1 VFSLRKCLYT
11 VVIAGAAAAF
21 SVSIA
26 QGQGTSTT
34 VCKDGT
40 PSAASGRGACSGH
53 GGVDKAAS
61 SKAKK
66 AAKAAKK
73 EAKKEAKKDA
83 AAAKKGAK

>member
-1 VFSLRKCLYT
+1 MFSLRKCLYT
-11 VVIAGAAAAF
+11 VAIAGAAAAF

-53 GGVDKAAS
+53 GGIDKAAS

-73 EAKKEAKKDA
+73 EAKKEA

>member
-11 VVIAGAAAAF
+11 AAIAATAAAF

-26 QGQGTSTT
+26 QGQGQGASTI
-34 VCKDGT
+34 CKDGT

-53 GGVDKAAS
+53 GGVDKAAT

-66 AAKAAKK
+66 AAKKEAKAAKK
-73 EAKKEAKKDA
+73 EAK
-83 AAAKKGAK
+83 AAKKGAK

>member
-1 VFSLRKCLYT
+1 MFSLRKCLFT
-11 VVIAGAAAAF
+11 VAIAGTAAAF
-21 SVSIA
+21 SISTA
-26 QGQGTSTT
+26 QGQGQATSTT

-53 GGVDKAAS
+53 GGVDKAAT

-73 EAKKEAKKDA
+73 EAKKEAK
-83 AAAKKGAK
+83 AAKKGTK